1 MAPLLARSSAP
12 GDVTSG
18 EISDD
23 EEDPAPT
30 LTSTEMLSPTGS
42 DVNGVPA
49 LAATATL
56 LLPFL
61 PLTGLGLAV
70 RLLLLLMRLAGSLG
84 LAVRVPLDPPPGPP
98 GLGLLVRLVPNV
110 GSCGLGLFVRLPG
123 SFGLVLVL
131 VVVVERLAQLVEEE
145 EDLVVAESLAALM
158 LPDLLSVELARLRA
172 DLLLS
177 LKDARLS
184 EPLSVELLR
193 LAAARTLPVS
203 FTLGALM
210 MTAVSAFSATSSL
223 TTGFVSWVSTA
234 SGTTF
239 TVGLGSVSL
248 MELTV
253 PPVAGVLREVSGV
266 TEEGITLV
274 LTSTVT
280 SFDVGLAVRVFLESD
295 DCAFFFRLFARGLTY
310 TE

>member
-70 RLLLLLMRLAGSLG
+70 RLLLLLLRLAGSLG

-98 GLGLLVRLVPNV
+98 GLGLFVRLVPNV
-110 GSCGLGLFVRLPG
+110 GSCGLGLLVRLPG

-203 FTLGALM
+203 FTVGAL

-223 TTGFVSWVSTA
+223 TTGLVSWVSTA

-253 PPVAGVLREVSGV
+253 SPVAGVLREVSGV
-266 TEEGITLV
+266 AEEGITLV
-274 LTSTVT
+274 LTSAVT

-295 DCAFFFRLFARGLTY
+295 DCAFFFRLLARGLTY